1 MGHRQH
7 PGPLLILGLIVA
19 ASAAGGCT
27 LGPVAPSSL
36 VGSHDP
42 ARRERLPDVALLSRA
57 VPVPEVPASTSPP
70 VRREQLPE
78 AKLPSRAVPVP
89 EVPAS
94 ASPPVRREP
103 LPDVTLPSR
112 AVPVPEVPAAPPPP
126 TSRPVAPPAAS
137 PLMIAM
143 VQAGSHYE
151 RGLRA
156 MRTGNADQ
164 AESEFDAALETLLDV
179 NLNGQL
185 PAQLLGMSP
194 ISPYPAFP
202 WLGTLAASSR
212 TLTPEPTKP
221 VETDEPQLEAPALL
235 GPEDLQA
242 VAEAPPEEVTPI
254 PEPDTAKHDVP
265 IVFNDQVKAFVHYF
279 KTRKWGLI
287 TQAFDRASWH
297 LPMMRKIF
305 REKGLPEDLLNLA
318 FIESAVNPRATSRAK
333 AAGIWQFIPS
343 TGRRFGMRTSWW
355 LDERRDPE
363 KSTRGAAEY
372 LRTLYTM
379 FESWPLALAA
389 YNAGEGKIQAAIQ
402 RQQTRDFWSL
412 RLPKETRLFVPA
424 FMAMTIISREP
435 EQYGFSPPPERP
447 LEFDRVTLRHPTEL
461 RIIAKLART
470 TIEELQELNP
480 ELVRGATPP
489 DIPRYTL
496 RIPAGRQEE
505 FLEAIEQIPPS
516 QRVAWIRYVV
526 RKGDTPA
533 TIAKRHGADLQVVL
547 EVNNLRKQQ
556 VLRPGAAVLLP
567 GRAAGNV
574 IVANAGEP
582 RQASQVTARAKAPRQ
597 HIIKKGETLA
607 RIAKVYAVSLE
618 DLRRWNNLS
627 RDTSLRPGQTL
638 KIHPREQKEARAVLR
653 APAASDTRTTQGGS
667 VTKRHVVKPGDSL
680 WNIAKTHAVSLED
693 LRRWNNLSRDT
704 SLRPG
709 QELEI
714 QAPSL

>member
-1 MGHRQH
+1 
-7 PGPLLILGLIVA
+7 
-19 ASAAGGCT
+19 
-27 LGPVAPSSL
+27 
-36 VGSHDP
+36 
-42 ARRERLPDVALLSRA
+42 
-57 VPVPEVPASTSPP
+57 
-70 VRREQLPE
+70 
-78 AKLPSRAVPVP
+78 
-89 EVPAS
+89 
-94 ASPPVRREP
+94 
-103 LPDVTLPSR
+103 
-112 AVPVPEVPAAPPPP
+112 
-126 TSRPVAPPAAS
+126 
-137 PLMIAM
+137 MIAM

-151 RGLRA
+151 RGLQA

-164 AESEFDAALETLLDV
+164 AESEFDAALETLLEV
-179 NLNGQL
+179 KLYGQL
-185 PAQLLGMSP
+185 PAHLLGMSP
-194 ISPYPAFP
+194 ISPYPPFP
-202 WLGTLAASSR
+202 WLATLAASPRS
-212 TLTPEPTKP
+212 LAPEPPKP

-242 VAEAPPEEVTPI
+242 VAEAPSEEATPI
-254 PEPDTAKHDVP
+254 PEPDTAKHDLP

-287 TQAFDRASWH
+287 TQAFDRASRY

-318 FIESAVNPRATSRAK
+318 FIESAVNPRATSRAR

-343 TGRRFGMRTSWW
+343 TGRRYGMRTSWW

-372 LRTLYTM
+372 LKSLYTM

-389 YNAGEGKIQAAIQ
+389 YNAGEGKIQAAMQ
-402 RQQTRDFWSL
+402 RQRTRDFWSL

-435 EQYGFSPPPERP
+435 EQYGFSPPPELP
-447 LEFDRVTLRHPTEL
+447 LEFDTVTLRRPTDL

-470 TIEELQELNP
+470 TIEELRELNP
-480 ELVRGATPP
+480 ELVRGVTPP
-489 DIPRYTL
+489 DMAGYTL
-496 RIPAGRQEE
+496 RIPVGRQEE
-505 FLEAIEQIPPS
+505 FLEAIERIPPS
-516 QRVAWIRYVV
+516 QRTGWIRHVV

-533 TIAKRHGADLQVVL
+533 GIAKRYGSDLQAVL

-556 VLRPGAAVLLP
+556 LLKPGATVLVP

-574 IVANAGEP
+574 IAAKVVGEA
-582 RQASQVTARAKAPRQ
+582 RQATQAPPQARLPRQ

-627 RDTSLRPGQTL
+627 RDTNLRVGQAL
-638 KIHPREQKEARAVLR
+638 RIHPPEQAESRPVLQ
-653 APAASDTRTTQGGS
+653 PSVASDGRMTQGGS
-667 VTKRHVVKPGDSL
+667 VTKRHVVRPGDSL

-714 QAPSL
+714 RAPL